1 MISVPDAVKLVS
13 SFEKARILVIGD
25 MCLDRFVRGDVT
37 RISSE
42 APIPVMV
49 EHQENC
55 MLGQAGNTL
64 SNLCG
69 LKVIANIISVIGDDE
84 NGRHIA
90 RLVVEHGANEH
101 QLVVCPSIPTTV
113 KTRFMAAHQQVF
125 RVDTKP
131 VLSYPSETEAVLCEK
146 ITQLLPQ
153 YQAVILSDYGYG
165 LLSQK
170 VIRHTIDLANAHSIP
185 VLVDPRGS
193 DLSKYRGAYVATPN
207 KKELAEATGGR
218 PVQTDENIIDA
229 AEYIISTAGI
239 QNIVATRSQD
249 GMSVISTSAAPVHL
263 RTTAREVFDV
273 SGAGDTVIAT
283 TAAGLASGAQL
294 ADAARIANI
303 AAGVVVGKVGTAP
316 IRASELIENLHAG
329 EEVSGVAGDERVQKR
344 MDWDQAKDQIEK
356 WRARGL
362 KVGFTNGCFD
372 ILHAGHVNYL
382 NKARTKCDRLVL
394 GINHD
399 QSIRIL
405 KGPTRP
411 VNDEDSRATVISGLN
426 AIDLVV
432 FFGATEEGGDNTAGN
447 LIRHL
452 KPDVYFKGNDYT
464 IETLPEA
471 KIMAGFGGKV
481 ELIELTEG
489 LSTTNTIEKMKMSSG
504 NAA

>member
-1 MISVPDAVKLVS
+1 MINASDAIKLVS
-13 SFEKARILVIGD
+13 TFEKARILVIGD
-25 MCLDRFVRGDVT
+25 ICLDRFVRGDVT

-49 EHQENC
+49 ARQENS

-69 LKVIANIISVIGDDE
+69 LDVKATILSVVGDDAHGKMLIDLVNE
-84 NGRHIA
+84 SGADGNALMIA
-90 RLVVEHGANEH
+90 PQIE
-101 QLVVCPSIPTTV
+101 TTV
-113 KTRFMAAHQQVF
+113 KTRFMSAHQQVF
-125 RVDTKP
+125 RVDTEP
-131 VLSYPSETEAVLCEK
+131 RDSYPSDIENGLLDK
-146 ITQLLPQ
+146 ISALLPEHD
-153 YQAVILSDYGYG
+153 AVILSDYGYG
-165 LLSQK
+165 LLSHK
-170 VIRHTIDLANAHSIP
+170 IIRHTIDLATAKSIP

-193 DLSKYRGAYVATPN
+193 DLSKYRGATVATPN

-218 PVQTDENIIDA
+218 PVQTDEDVIHTA
-229 AEYIISTAGI
+229 AYLMSLSGI
-239 QNIVATRSQD
+239 HNIVATRSQD
-249 GMSVISTSAAPVHL
+249 GMSVISDKYDAVHL

-283 TAAGLASGAQL
+283 IAAGMAAGAGL
-294 ADAARIANI
+294 ADAAMIANM
-303 AAGVVVGKVGTAP
+303 AAGIVVGKVGTAP
-316 IRASELIENLHAG
+316 IRLKELVEALQSSEENLQPKENEHA
-329 EEVSGVAGDERVQKR
+329 ADM
-344 MDWDQAKDQIEK
+344 MDWDAAKEQIEK

-362 KVGFTNGCFD
+362 KIGFTNGCFD

-382 NKARTKCDRLVL
+382 NKARSKCDRLVL
-394 GINHD
+394 GLNND

-411 VNDEDSRATVISGLN
+411 VNDQESRATVIGGLS

-432 FFGATEEGGDNTAGN
+432 FFGAHKEGDDNTAGN

-464 IETLPEA
+464 IEKLPEA
-471 KIMAGFGGKV
+471 KIMASFGGKV

-489 LSTTNTIEKMKMSSG
+489 LSTTKTIEKMKIPSG